1 MLVKLKDV
9 CKIKPG
15 YAFNLNDFGHGAAKC
30 IKITNISFSIQE
42 TELINV
48 EENDKLKDFIVNDG
62 DIIMSM
68 TSATQIGKIGRL
80 RKHTHTIY
88 LNQRLCKFE
97 ADETKIN
104 KDYLFFVLSQNNFNK
119 FIRSNADSK
128 SLQQNISHYT
138 IGEFT
143 FELPNLKIQN
153 KIAEILS
160 NIDNQIERNNTMVKR
175 LQDLILTKYSID
187 FEQKMIVNGCVK
199 DICKL
204 PSGFSFKPEMYID
217 DGKYN
222 LVTIKNVSDIF
233 VDTSKTDKLEI
244 LPKTMKDFCKL
255 TKGDVLM
262 SLTGNVGRISIVV
275 EDNNLL
281 NQRVSLF
288 DCKEEYKTYIYAL
301 LNSQRYQII
310 MQKMARGTS
319 QKNLSPIDVEDL
331 QIYIPNDIKEFSNVT
346 TPIFNEMVNIQKQTN
361 ELNNLKQQLL
371 PLLINGQIII

>member
-1 MLVKLKDV
+1 M
-9 CKIKPG
+9 
-15 YAFNLNDFGHGAAKC
+15 
-30 IKITNISFSIQE
+30 
-42 TELINV
+42 
-48 EENDKLKDFIVNDG
+48 
-62 DIIMSM
+62 
-68 TSATQIGKIGRL
+68 
-80 RKHTHTIY
+80 
-88 LNQRLCKFE
+88 
-97 ADETKIN
+97 
-104 KDYLFFVLSQNNFNK
+104 
-119 FIRSNADSK
+119 
-128 SLQQNISHYT
+128 
-138 IGEFT
+138 
-143 FELPNLKIQN
+143 
-153 KIAEILS
+153 IA
-160 NIDNQIERNNTMVKR
+160 
-175 LQDLILTKYSID
+175 
-187 FEQKMIVNGCVK
+187 NGCVK

-233 VDTSKTDKLEI
+233 VDISKTDKLEI

-301 LNSQRYQII
+301 LNSQKYQII

-346 TPIFNEMVNIQKQTN
+346 APIFNEMVNIQKQTN

>member
-1 MLVKLKDV
+1 MLFKEFCRIRRGASPRPIEEHISNVGIPWIKISDVSNGGKYINETKEFIKESSKKHSVEVQKGDLIVTNSGSPGIPKISNIYGCIHDGWLILDNFKTFVSKEYIYYWLMVNKNNLVKK
-9 CKIKPG
+9 G
-15 YAFNLNDFGHGAAKC
+15 NG
-30 IKITNISFSIQE
+30 SI
-42 TELINV
+42 
-48 EENDKLKDFIVNDG
+48 FI
-62 DIIMSM
+62 
-68 TSATQIGKIGRL
+68 
-80 RKHTHTIY
+80 
-88 LNQRLCKFE
+88 
-97 ADETKIN
+97 
-104 KDYLFFVLSQNNFNK
+104 
-119 FIRSNADSK
+119 
-128 SLQQNISHYT
+128 
-138 IGEFT
+138 
-143 FELPNLKIQN
+143 NLKKEILENFEIDLPDRKTQD
-153 KIAEILS
+153 KIVEILS
-160 NIDNQIERNNTMVKR
+160 NIDNQIERNNCMVKR

-222 LVTIKNVSDIF
+222 LVTIKNVNDIF
-233 VDTSKTDKLEI
+233 VDISKTDKLEI

-301 LNSQRYQII
+301 LNSQKYQII
-310 MQKMARGTS
+310 MQKMTRGTS